1 MYNIMINKNISG
13 NTYMRYIQS
22 ADDIV
27 PTMRIKCVKCNGNH
41 KFSPFNVT
49 KEQKNQQ
56 VNALPILVL
65 DRSGYFVV
73 SIVRGSDIKKYNKV
87 TKEMIANNN
96 YPENFGLFWSDGL
109 AMFDHIN
116 GLIMMLI
123 KNNEKINNNTI
134 ETLVKTIYCPD
145 WWDDFINA
153 VITNPI
159 NLEVLS
165 NTIERAIN
173 YHDKADAFAKNYD
186 KCLNN
191 YDYPK
196 FTRALRIMR
205 ERQKRENE
213 LQLRIIQKQRED
225 EMRIRRLKKEEEL
238 KLKEQKEIDELEL
251 ILSHTKTFEQRFVE
265 ELYAEK
271 KTKSCKFLA
280 TINPDQTTISHIIM
294 KAGEVSKLQ
303 SGIESDDRV
312 RKIKVYEYYL
322 QQEREIK
329 EGVKYKNPEWK
340 KNGGKNDVI
349 PEIPSQ
355 PSNPNKPK
363 TLLILNNVR
372 KKQYEKIWL
381 DHKNDTQIS
390 NSQIILD
397 PWQTEAIEHIRA
409 GRSCLITGP
418 TSGGKTYIMMKG
430 LDNII
435 NSNNDYNLVYVSPTF
450 HLAYQ
455 TYANVRVTFPQRIAA
470 FITAEIIIIPPDANI
485 FIGTAPEL
493 LNYFTTT
500 KKSFHV
506 GIFDEIHVASIL
518 YCESDN
524 RYDMIRANAYSRLL
538 TRCENEVIAASATIE
553 NENGML
559 RYIADRMNVNR
570 KENKFKVEDIHLVKY
585 EDRVIPLNEYRFI
598 NNSTI
603 DPIIRDTTGKD
614 ISPEIQSNNLISAE
628 NLFKLLVQMRE
639 KKMIP
644 TIVFDITDDVAWKT
658 YINLINFV
666 EAKEMEDY
674 ADYNN
679 MIEKINIVINR
690 FNTERESKMS
700 TIPEN
705 DLIDITKK
713 GSGRRDAVLRSV
725 RSQRSRAYGNIIK
738 DAKNVLMR
746 SIINFNTS
754 ETNSLSVLNKED
766 IPNYILTKIINIF
779 NNNSLLKRYR
789 SFKINHSHL
798 DMTEIIIRLED
809 VNSDY
814 DEAICQ
820 LNIDK
825 GSYYRFASSCGMEQL
840 KAIREP
846 GSNEE
851 HWKLRKLMIALA
863 EAQHINP
870 KDVDGI
876 IDIIMRGLEF
886 GIAII
891 NPSLPFVIQNIILD
905 NLRTK
910 NLGVVIASE
919 SMSMGI
925 NYPLRSVVIKSH
937 NEDLHLNPGK
947 MIQMAGRCGRRGKD
961 TQAHVIYWGI
971 DNAGEAHY
979 TNILPIKYPNSFIL
993 NEESE
998 TAGSIINDHEKLAV
1012 ELGIIYKTLYFED
1025 NKKLINTSKLSRCTK
1040 NITNET
1046 DENDEQERKRCDKR
1060 KNEAHLSRSQY
1071 IEPFVRKLAICVG
1084 HNSKEVDDL
1093 ADMICKIDSDIILD
1107 SFSIESFKKSRDIN
1121 LLMRMII
1128 ELHNKYAMCVNN
1140 DFLKFLENMIHILQ
1154 TCEYRLIKLAK

>member
-1 MYNIMINKNISG
+1 MMNKVINE
-13 NTYMRYIQS
+13 NTHMRHIQP

-27 PTMRIKCVKCNGNH
+27 PTLRNRCVKCNGNH

-49 KEQKNQQ
+49 IEQRNQQ
-56 VNALPILVL
+56 VTALPILIF
-65 DRSGYFVV
+65 DNSGYYIV
-73 SIVRGSDIKKYNKV
+73 STVRGSDIKKYNNV
-87 TKEMIANNN
+87 TKRMIADNN

-109 AMFDHIN
+109 AMFDHDN
-116 GLIMMLI
+116 GLITMLV
-123 KNNEKINNNTI
+123 KNNEKINSNTI

-153 VITNPI
+153 VVTNPI
-159 NLEVLS
+159 NSEVLS
-165 NTIERAIN
+165 NTIERAMS
-173 YHDKADAFAKNYD
+173 YHDKADIFAKNFD
-186 KCLNN
+186 KCLKGYN
-191 YDYPK
+191 YPK

-213 LQLRIIQKQRED
+213 LQLQIIQKQKE
-225 EMRIRRLKKEEEL
+225 EELRIHRLEEEEEL
-238 KLKEQKEIDELEL
+238 KLKEQKEIEELEL
-251 ILSHTKTFEQRFVE
+251 VLLHTKTFEQQFVE
-265 ELYAEK
+265 NLYAEK
-271 KTKSCKFLA
+271 KTHVCKFLA
-280 TINPDQTTISHIIM
+280 TINPDQTTISHVIM

-303 SGIESDDRV
+303 SGIESDDRIQ
-312 RKIKVYEYYL
+312 KIKVYEYYL

-329 EGVKYKNPEWK
+329 EGVKYKKPEWK
-340 KNGGKNDVI
+340 KNDNKNVDAI
-349 PEIPSQ
+349 PEIPVP

-363 TLLILNNVR
+363 TLLILNNVQ

-381 DHKNDTQIS
+381 DHKNSKQ
-390 NSQIILD
+390 NSSSHFVLD

-418 TSGGKTYIMMKG
+418 TSGGKTYVMMKG

-435 NSNNDYNLVYVSPTF
+435 NSNNNNNIVYVSPTF

-455 TYANVRVTFPQRIAA
+455 TYANIRVTFPQRITA
-470 FITAEIIIIPPDANI
+470 FVTAEIMVIPPDANI

-500 KKSFHV
+500 KKKFHI
-506 GIFDEIHVASIL
+506 GIFDEIHVASVL

-553 NENGML
+553 NENDML
-559 RYIADRMNVNR
+559 RYIVDRMNVNR
-570 KENKFKVEDIHLVKY
+570 KENKLKIEDIHLVKY
-585 EDRVIPLNEYRFI
+585 ENRVIPLNEYRFI

-603 DPIIRDTTGKD
+603 IPIIRDTNGKD
-614 ISPEIQSNNLISAE
+614 INPEIKTNNVISAE
-628 NLFKLLVQMRE
+628 NLFKLLVQMRNKE
-639 KKMIP
+639 MIP
-644 TIVFDITDDVAWKT
+644 AIVFDITDDIAWKT

-666 EAKEMEDY
+666 ETKEMEDY

-679 MIEKINIVINR
+679 MIERINIVINR

-713 GSGRRDAVLRSV
+713 GNGRRDAGLRSI
-725 RSQRSRAYGNIIK
+725 RSQRIKAYENIIN
-738 DAKNVLMR
+738 DAKTVLMR
-746 SIINFNTS
+746 SIIKFNTS
-754 ETNSLSVLNKED
+754 EINSLSVLNKEN
-766 IPNYILTKIINIF
+766 IPKQILTKIIKIF
-779 NNNSLLKRYR
+779 GDNSLLQHYP

-798 DMTEIIIRLED
+798 NMIEIIKRLED

-863 EAQHINP
+863 ESQHINP
-870 KDVDGI
+870 KDIDGI
-876 IDIIMRGLEF
+876 IDIIMRGFEF

-937 NEDLHLNPGK
+937 NEALHLNPGK

-971 DNAGEAHY
+971 DNANEAHY
-979 TNILPIKYPNSFIL
+979 TNIPPIKYPDSFIL

-998 TAGSIINDHEKLAV
+998 TAGSIINDHKKLAV
-1012 ELGIIYKTLYFED
+1012 DLGIIYKTLYFED
-1025 NKKLINTSKLSRCTK
+1025 NKKVINTSKLSRCAK
-1040 NITNET
+1040 NIINES
-1046 DENDEQERKRCDKR
+1046 DENDEQERKQCEKR
-1060 KNEAHLSRSQY
+1060 RNEVQLTRSRY

-1084 HNSKEVDDL
+1084 YNSNEVDEL
-1093 ADMICKIDSDIILD
+1093 ADMICKIDGNIIME
-1107 SFSIESFKKSRDIN
+1107 SFSIESFQKSRHIN
-1121 LLMRMII
+1121 LLMHMII